1 MINVKNEVLPRDRK
15 PVLKAMWG
23 KTLCVRCSA
32 IYDLRNS
39 DKVGDA
45 QG

>member
-1 MINVKNEVLPRDRK
+1 MKNAVLSRDRK

-23 KTLCVRCSA
+23 KTLGVLCSA

-39 DKVGDA
+39 DEVGDA
-45 QG
+45 RR